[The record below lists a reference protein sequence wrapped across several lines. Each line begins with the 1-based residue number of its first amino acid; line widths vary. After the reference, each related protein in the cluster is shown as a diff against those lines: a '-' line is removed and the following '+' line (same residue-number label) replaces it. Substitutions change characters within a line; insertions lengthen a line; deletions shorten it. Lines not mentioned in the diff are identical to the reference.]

1 MLEMRERIL
10 LVTIALLAL
19 LAVLRTVRE
28 LDGRVAELE
37 EWRSR

>member
-28 LDGRVAELE
+28 LDARVEKLE